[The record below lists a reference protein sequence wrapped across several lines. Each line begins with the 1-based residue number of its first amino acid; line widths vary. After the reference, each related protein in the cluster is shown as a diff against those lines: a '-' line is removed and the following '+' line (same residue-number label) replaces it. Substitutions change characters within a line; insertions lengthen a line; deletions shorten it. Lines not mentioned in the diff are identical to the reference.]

1 MLGGTGT
8 IGSAIV
14 AELVDRNNTVVALSR
29 SDESDEKLIL
39 GGAKPFRGDLTD
51 PVQWADVA
59 ISCDVII
66 QVAATFGDDMGDV
79 DAKAMKALMKVLESQ
94 IGLTQLIPEDAGSV
108 NRPQFAGGSKV
119 SIDGAS
125 GEK

>member
-1 MLGGTGT
+1 MFILGGTGT

-14 AELVDRNNTVVALSR
+14 AELVDRNNTVVAPIR
-29 SDESDEKLIL
+29 SEESDEKLIL

-51 PVQWADVA
+51 PDQWADVA

-94 IGLTQLIPEDAGSV
+94 IGPTQLIYT
-108 NRPQFAGGSKV
+108 GGCWL
-119 SIDGAS
+119 
-125 GEK
+125 